1 MKWSFKRKFIC
12 LYTEFA
18 SGWMSRG
25 SNPSGGESFRT
36 RPHRPWGPPSLLYKY
51 QISFQGVKR
60 PGRGVKHPSPFSTE
74 VEERIELYLYSPSWP
89 SWQVVGWILPL
100 FLIQSACTVWH
111 KAVTNLVVVN
121 SSGSSC
127 FAFTK
132 KRWEGERCI
141 CLSALRTESQLSESE
156 FHSQALWASLWKIST
171 KSYQS
176 IIMPHCWFFVTE
188 LFLSVFF
195 FLRFWSTIFSF
206 Y

>member
-1 MKWSFKRKFIC
+1 MKWSFKTKFIC

-18 SGWMSRG
+18 RGWMSRG
-25 SNPSGGESFRT
+25 SNPSDGESFRT

-60 PGRGVKHPSPFSTE
+60 PGRGVNHPSPFSTE

-111 KAVTNLVVVN
+111 KAVSNRVVVN

-127 FAFTK
+127 FVFTK
-132 KRWEGERCI
+132 KRWEGERRICTENWVIAFRKWISLSGTVSFAVENCYQILPIHNHAALLIFCNRVIFVCI
-141 CLSALRTESQLSESE
+141 
-156 FHSQALWASLWKIST
+156 
-171 KSYQS
+171 
-176 IIMPHCWFFVTE
+176 
-188 LFLSVFF
+188 F